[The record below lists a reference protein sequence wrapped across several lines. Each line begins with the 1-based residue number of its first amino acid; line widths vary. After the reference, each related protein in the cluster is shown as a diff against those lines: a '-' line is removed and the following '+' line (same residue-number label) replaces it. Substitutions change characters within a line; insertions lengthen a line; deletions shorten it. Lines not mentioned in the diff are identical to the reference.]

1 MGKRGENIEKMKDEE
16 IKVTIPLITNE
27 EIKNIDNNLND
38 IVHKFI
44 KMQIEQEDI
53 LLLQHIIEKQ
63 QNKIDKAFEY
73 LSQFKND
80 METGGVDIFYV
91 LSILS
96 DKEEI

>member
-1 MGKRGENIEKMKDEE
+1 MSKTEE
-16 IKVTIPLITNE
+16 IKIKVTLPLITNE

-80 METGGVDIFYV
+80 MEIGGIDIFYI
-91 LSILS
+91 LSIL
-96 DKEEI
+96 KEG